1 MKKNALACVQQFKL
15 VNYYELVNQRLF
27 TIPHIAHGGAK
38 QCTSV
43 QLAYALIEKLLSSIE
58 SSVCLLAMCA
68 LRTHGRHVLWIIGLL
83 SFRSL

>member
-1 MKKNALACVQQFKL
+1 MGHNNCKKDEKNALACVQQFKL

-43 QLAYALIEKLLSSIE
+43 QLAYALIERLLSSIE
-58 SSVCLLAMCA
+58 SPVCAVCSQCAHCAHTVAMYF
-68 LRTHGRHVLWIIGLL
+68 G
-83 SFRSL
+83 